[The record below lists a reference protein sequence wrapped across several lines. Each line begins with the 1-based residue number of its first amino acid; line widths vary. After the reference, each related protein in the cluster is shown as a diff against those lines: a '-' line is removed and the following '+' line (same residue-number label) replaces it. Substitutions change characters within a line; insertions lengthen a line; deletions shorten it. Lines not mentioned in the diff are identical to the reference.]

1 MTIKL
6 ENLDWGAIGAVVAI
20 IVGLITAIGVF
31 FTILQYFKKDKDTV
45 DNSINQNISGIFFI
59 KNKIIQKI
67 KDKRGDDN

>member
-31 FTILQYFKKDKDTV
+31 FTILQYFKKYKDTV